1 MSNITRDKVRFPMGY
16 KSLKQKSKQFWI
28 SYSKILIRFTWI
40 ILIVS
45 ILLTIGLTLGFI
57 FGMKI
62 RPFDQTYFLV
72 INGKTSKNIQRIEQL
87 YGHDKDFRVHQQ
99 MELYP
104 ALDLIIKRKT
114 SSNSNDTNMLNTQV
128 IDEVMSMQIIL
139 MRNLSFR
146 FIP

>member
-1 MSNITRDKVRFPMGY
+1 MSNINRNKVRFPIGY
-16 KSLKQKSKQFWI
+16 KSLKQKCKQFWI

-45 ILLTIGLTLGFI
+45 LLLTIGLTLGFF

-72 INGKTSKNIQRIEQL
+72 TNGKAWKNIQRIEKL

-99 MELYP
+99 MDLYP
-104 ALDLIIKRKT
+104 ALDLIIKRKSST
-114 SSNSNDTNMLNTQV
+114 SQNDTNMLNTQV
-128 IDEVMSMQIIL
+128 IDEVISKKIFFCE
-139 MRNLSFR
+139 NLWFR